1 MRVGQTNVAILLSE
15 EGLSALR
22 IALPD
27 LPDSPLIFVFV
38 QETDDLGLWIR
49 VGRED
54 GDHILLVRWEF
65 VLTVD
70 FQAGEVRTVGMKP

>member
-27 LPDSPLIFVFV
+27 LPDSPLVFLFV
-38 QETDDLGLWIR
+38 QETDELGLWIR

-54 GDHILLVRWEF
+54 GDHMRLVRWEF
-65 VLTVD
+65 VLTMD
-70 FQAGEVRTVGMKP
+70 FQVGEVRTVGMKP

>member
-1 MRVGQTNVAILLSE
+1 LRVGQTNVAILLSE

-27 LPDSPLIFVFV
+27 LPDSPLVFLFV
-38 QETDDLGLWIR
+38 QETDDLGLWVR
-49 VGRED
+49 VRRED
-54 GDHILLVRWEF
+54 GNHILLVRWEF

-70 FQAGEVRTVGMKP
+70 FQFGEVRTVGIKP

>member
-27 LPDSPLIFVFV
+27 LPDSPLVFPFV
-38 QETDDLGLWIR
+38 QETDELGLWIR

-54 GDHILLVRWEF
+54 GDHMLLVRWEF
-65 VLTVD
+65 VLTMD
-70 FQAGEVRTVGMKP
+70 FQVGEVRTVGMKP